1 LTETNAEL
9 AVPVYFRQAQNNQTQ
24 KLGTN
29 IIMLL
34 DAPKNYVISFSSFS
48 NIEEADDAF
57 CKSALGL
64 LDAEFC
70 PLGGTL
76 LEDDALRAFSL
87 YIFRYRILHPI
98 LILYSIV
105 HSNRL
110 YKSAFLY
117 LIHLYF
123 IIIL

>member
-1 LTETNAEL
+1 M
-9 AVPVYFRQAQNNQTQ
+9 QNLQCQFT
-24 KLGTN
+24 LGKRKT
-29 IIMLL
+29 IMLL

-76 LEDDALRAFSL
+76 LEDDALRASPTDTIFHSISL
-87 YIFRYRILHPI
+87 DIESFIL
-98 LILYSIV
+98 S
-105 HSNRL
+105 
-110 YKSAFLY
+110 
-117 LIHLYF
+117 
-123 IIIL
+123 